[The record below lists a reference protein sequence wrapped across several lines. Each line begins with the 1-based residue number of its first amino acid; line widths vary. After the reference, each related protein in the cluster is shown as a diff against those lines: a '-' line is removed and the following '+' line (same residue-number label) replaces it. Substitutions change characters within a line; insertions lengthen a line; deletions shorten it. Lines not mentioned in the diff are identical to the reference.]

1 MNSRF
6 ILGHRTEMLSTLET
20 ILAGP
25 LEGMGFSLVDL
36 EFQPQ
41 GREGAVVRLFVDR
54 EQGIDIGG
62 CTEASRLASSLLDVE
77 DPIRGAYKLE
87 VSSPGLDRRLATATE
102 IDGAVGKKVQLR
114 LIKGVERRNV
124 TGQLMARNDTSLAIL
139 EGSETTDIP
148 LERIQRMNLVYDF
161 GG

>member
-25 LEGMGFSLVDL
+25 LEGMGFSLVDI

-41 GREGAVVRLFVDR
+41 GREGAIVRLFVDR

-114 LIKGVERRNV
+114 LIKGAERRNV